1 LPPPAVLAD
10 SAAVRIIAGKARGR
24 RLSAPKGMDTRPT
37 PDRVRESLF
46 SILGGGLDGGAVLDL
61 FAGTG
66 ALGLEA
72 LSRGATSAVFVEK
85 ARAALPVL
93 EANRAAVGLGA
104 SEVLH
109 LPAERALERL
119 AARGQRFDLV
129 FLDPP
134 YALGLLEPILE
145 KLVALDLL
153 LPQATIVCEHH
164 GRDPAPVGPS
174 SLERG
179 ETRGFGDV
187 ALTFF
192 TVPDRK
198 HVVTVALY
206 PGSFDPVT
214 FGHLNIIERGLKVF
228 DRLVVGI
235 AVNVRKQPLFSPEE
249 RLEMLRETIGNDQRV
264 EVTTFEGLLV
274 DYARRR
280 NVTAI
285 LRGLRAI
292 SDFEYEFQMAHMNRR
307 LGPNIETVFM
317 MTGEDHFYVSSQL
330 VREIATFHG
339 DFSGLVPEPV
349 AARLRQRFP
358 H

>member
-1 LPPPAVLAD
+1 V
-10 SAAVRIIAGKARGR
+10 VRIIAGKARGR

-46 SILGGGLDGGAVLDL
+46 SILGDLEGAAVLDL

-72 LSRGATSAVFVEK
+72 LSRGAARVTFVEK
-85 ARAALPVL
+85 ARSALPVL
-93 EANRAAVGLGA
+93 EENRAAVALG
-104 SEVLH
+104 SSDVLAM
-109 LPAERALERL
+109 PAARALERL
-119 AARGQRFDLV
+119 QARGQRFDLV

-134 YALGLLEPILE
+134 YAQGLLEPMLE
-145 KLVALDLL
+145 ALVRLDLL
-153 LPQATIVCEHH
+153 LPRATIVCEHH
-164 GRDPAPVGPS
+164 GRDPAPAGPP
-174 SLERG
+174 SLEQG
-179 ETRGFGDV
+179 ETRAFGDV

-192 TVPDRK
+192 TVRDRK

-214 FGHLNIIERGLKVF
+214 FGHLNIVERGLKLF
-228 DRLVVGI
+228 DKLIVGI
-235 AVNVRKQPLFSPEE
+235 AVNVRKQPLFTPEE
-249 RLEMLRETIGNDQRV
+249 RVEMLRESIGKDDRV
-264 EVTTFEGLLV
+264 DITTFEGLLV
-274 DYARRR
+274 DYARARG
-280 NVTAI
+280 VTAI

-339 DFSGLVPEPV
+339 EVSGLVPEPV
-349 AARLRQRFP
+349 VARLRRRFP